1 MMSSPFFTVIEG
13 IDGSGKTTVIAKM
26 KEFMESYGRKVKITA
41 EPTKS
46 AIGDLV
52 ASSDSL
58 PPEAEAL
65 LFTADRAC
73 HTKDIIQWMDDGF
86 DVISDRYYASTLAY
100 QSASGMDY
108 EWLYAVNS
116 GVIRKPDVHILLDI
130 DPEVSLERVNKRG
143 ESISRFEH
151 LEYLKK
157 VREVYIRTAER
168 FDLTVID
175 ASRPQNEVLDDI
187 ISLIKERM

>member
-1 MMSSPFFTVIEG
+1 MSSPFFTVIEG
-13 IDGSGKTTVIAKM
+13 IDGSGKTTVIARM
-26 KEFMESYGRKVKITA
+26 KEYMESYGRKVKITA

-46 AIGDLV
+46 AIGDFV
-52 ASSDSL
+52 ASSDNL

-73 HTKDIIQWMDDGF
+73 HTKDIIQWMDSGF

-116 GVIRKPDVHILLDI
+116 GVIRKPDVCILLDI
-130 DPEVSLERVNKRG
+130 DPSVSLERVNRRG
-143 ESISRFEH
+143 ESVSRFEK

-157 VREVYIRTAER
+157 VREIYLRTAER
-168 FDLTVID
+168 FGFTVID
-175 ASRPQNEVLDDI
+175 ASRPQDEVFEDI
-187 ISLIKERM
+187 VSLIRERM